1 MILYVN
7 MYKNTE
13 IGGNGKRLQD
23 RRLLLRGIGERIV
36 EKGKRRNE
44 KQKKKRIQWYVNNS
58 CFHPM
63 ISYKRKSKTILQ
75 IDILSGTRVI
85 SIFLLR
91 YTKAGQ
97 ITNTHP
103 R

>member
-1 MILYVN
+1 M
-7 MYKNTE
+7 
-13 IGGNGKRLQD
+13 
-23 RRLLLRGIGERIV
+23 RGIGERIV
-36 EKGKRRNE
+36 EKEREGTRNR
-44 KQKKKRIQWYVNNS
+44 KKKGIQWYVNNS

-63 ISYKRKSKTILQ
+63 ILYKRKSKTILQ
-75 IDILSGTRVI
+75 IDILSGTRII

-103 R
+103 